1 MSENKRVIGAAS
13 GALGLGAFAAAL
25 GTCCIAPWAVSVL
38 GVSGAVA
45 LARLAVLQ
53 PYALI
58 VAGVLLG
65 VAFFWAYRPAPVCA
79 DGTCATTSKRRLR
92 WTVWI
97 ATVVVAIL
105 AVSALMPTLF
115 PSN

>member
-1 MSENKRVIGAAS
+1 MSDNKRVIGAAG

-58 VAGVLLG
+58 AAGILLG
-65 VAFFWAYRPAPVCA
+65 VAFVWAYRPAPACA
-79 DGTCATTSKRRLR
+79 DGTCVTTSKRRLR
-92 WTVWI
+92 WTVWM
-97 ATVVVAIL
+97 AAAVVAVL

-115 PSN
+115 TSN

>member
-1 MSENKRVIGAAS
+1 MSDNKRVIGAAS

-25 GTCCIAPWAVSVL
+25 GTCCIAPWAVSLL

-58 VAGVLLG
+58 AAGILLA
-65 VAFFWAYRPAPVCA
+65 VAFVWAYRPARACA
-79 DGTCATTSKRRLR
+79 DGTCVTASKRRLR

-97 ATVVVAIL
+97 AAAIVAVL

-115 PSN
+115 TPN